1 MAAIITCKISDEGVV
16 DVASRN
22 TIEV

>member
-1 MAAIITCKISDEGVV
+1 MMMV

-22 TIEV
+22 MW